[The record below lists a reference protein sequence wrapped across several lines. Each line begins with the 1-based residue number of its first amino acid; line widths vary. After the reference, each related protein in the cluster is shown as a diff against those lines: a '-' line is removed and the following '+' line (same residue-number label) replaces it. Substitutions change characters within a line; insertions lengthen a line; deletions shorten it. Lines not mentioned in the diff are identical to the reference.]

1 METITIIAA
10 IAIAILVILAI
21 VTAMPNNEESQ
32 PQDEVSISLLQN
44 SPKN

>member
-1 METITIIAA
+1 METITIIA
-10 IAIAILVILAI
+10 AIAILVILAI
-21 VTAMPNNEESQ
+21 VTAMPNNEKSQ